1 MWIFTQVDKNYS
13 EEGMKKNLLL
23 ICLAFMSVF
32 LFANEEINMNSRME
46 NFFAKIKRG
55 EEVKVVAIGGSIT
68 TGFSANPIAAKCWA
82 GLTGKWL
89 KELAAQNGSK
99 LTFYNRGVSG
109 TDSAFGVARLDSHV
123 LSLNPDFVIVEYA
136 MNDQW
141 LDAKVRKRTYESI
154 LRRILESS
162 DAAILALYVNE
173 KNPPYNSNQAEQ
185 EKICKYYDIPYVSW
199 KNCLFADNPAAS
211 FKDYFNGEENVHPNN
226 AGHAKIAEYIIASLD
241 SMWKNAPAADAS
253 SIAINRKLPAPM
265 TDKAFE
271 NAKYYHSDN
280 VEPLNNSGWKN
291 GSPVHSEWVSHGDA
305 HKGWETNVAG
315 AEMTFEVT
323 GTCVGITYCES
334 DQFRDAL
341 AWVEKEDGS
350 ISQKV
355 PLLCYSSYRNGYY
368 GWAYKELVNGKKL
381 QKYIVHVQCS
391 KRAPKSAEGKYCNI
405 TGILVGG
412 EK

>member
-1 MWIFTQVDKNYS
+1 MLY
-13 EEGMKKNLLL
+13 LL
-23 ICLAFMSVF
+23 CMSAF
-32 LFANEEINMNSRME
+32 LFAGEEKTKKENMNLRME

-55 EEVKVVAIGGSIT
+55 EKVKVAAIGGSIT
-68 TGFSANPIAAKCWA
+68 TGFSASPVSSKCWA
-82 GLTGKWL
+82 GLTGQWL
-89 KELAAQNGSK
+89 KTLAAENGAD

-109 TDSAFGVARLDSHV
+109 TDSAFGIARLESHI
-123 LSLNPDFVIVEYA
+123 LSLKPDLVIVEYA

-141 LDAKVRKRTYESI
+141 LDAKVRKRTYETI
-154 LRRILESS
+154 IRRILS
-162 DAAILALYVNE
+162 DSDTAVLALFVNE

-185 EKICKYYDIPYVSW
+185 EKICKYYDVPYVSW
-199 KNCLFADNPAAS
+199 KNCLFADNPTAS

-226 AGHAKIAEYIIASLD
+226 AGHAKIAEYIISELKSVWEKVAS
-241 SMWKNAPAADAS
+241 NGADTGLE
-253 SIAINRKLPAPM
+253 INRNLPEPM
-265 TDKAFE
+265 TDRAFE
-271 NAKYYHSDN
+271 SAKYYHSDN
-280 VEPLNNSGWKN
+280 IEALDNSGWKK

-323 GTCVGITYCES
+323 GSCVGITYCES

-341 AWVEKEDGS
+341 AWVEREDGS
-350 ISQKV
+350 LSQKV

-368 GWAYKELVNGKKL
+368 GWAFKELVNDKKV
-381 QKYIVHVQCS
+381 QKYIVHIQCS